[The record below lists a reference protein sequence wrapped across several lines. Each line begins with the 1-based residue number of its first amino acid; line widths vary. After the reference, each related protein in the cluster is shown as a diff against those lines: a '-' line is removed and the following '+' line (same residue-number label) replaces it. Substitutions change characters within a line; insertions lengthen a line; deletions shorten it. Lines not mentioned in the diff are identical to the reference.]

1 MAQRG
6 RPKKIFTEEKNNF
19 LTEEKN
25 LKIDNSPRVDMS
37 DAVIAIRK
45 VVKYSPNG
53 WDVVT
58 LQPGMYNASELD
70 PIVLK
75 LHKRYDDDYL
85 SQLENSAF
93 NLMNTYLNRTIITD
107 LNAEL
112 TDNDIAYNDQ
122 LKIAELMIIDSFY
135 NDRSAE
141 KIPGAAIFI
150 LNQFRIAQA

>member
-6 RPKKIFTEEKNNF
+6 RPKKIFTEEEEKNNF

-75 LHKRYDDDYL
+75 LHKR
-85 SQLENSAF
+85 
-93 NLMNTYLNRTIITD
+93 
-107 LNAEL
+107 
-112 TDNDIAYNDQ
+112 
-122 LKIAELMIIDSFY
+122 
-135 NDRSAE
+135 
-141 KIPGAAIFI
+141 GVV
-150 LNQFRIAQA
+150 